1 MSIMNLLRSPK
12 FAFVVMAFFVAC
24 AIVFGHRWFGWIGV
38 GFVGL
43 MGLVISMR
51 AEIFEHSG
59 DPHERA
65 STHTVQML
73 AKQQENERFEN
84 PDARRRREGEALQR
98 YVFHRVIN
106 TIFAAILMLG
116 GAMSVVRAM

>member
-1 MSIMNLLRSPK
+1 MSLLRSPK
-12 FAFVVMAFFVAC
+12 FAFIVMAFFVAC
-24 AIVFGHRWFGWIGV
+24 AIVFGHRWFGWMGV

-43 MGLVISMR
+43 VGLMISMR

-65 STHTVQML
+65 STHTVEML
-73 AKQQENERFEN
+73 ARQRANESMEN
-84 PDARRRREGEALQR
+84 PDAQRRRDGEALQR

-106 TIFAAILMLG
+106 AVFAAILMLG
-116 GAMSVVRAM
+116 GSMFFLKEF